1 MTQRNRTNRE
11 NAELA
16 IISAVVEALHAAG
29 YDLALDNGGDELA
42 VNRTRDKAAILAAMR
57 ATDSETLFALK
68 GDANPVARNGRVFFV
83 YGNDGYDVIAD
94 NSASLE
100 SILETLEPIIC
111 EHEAI
116 CTAAG

>member
-1 MTQRNRTNRE
+1 MTQHNRMNRE

-42 VNRTRDKAAILAAMR
+42 MERTRDKEAILRNMR
-57 ATDSETLFALK
+57 NTDSETLFALK
-68 GDANPVARNGRVFFV
+68 GETNGLLRNGRVFFV
-83 YGNDGYDVIAD
+83 YGNDGHDVIAD

-100 SILETLEPIIC
+100 SILETLKA
-111 EHEAI
+111 HNK
-116 CTAAG
+116 TRGR